1 MKEFTFKVRNVNQ
14 ELNKLFKISYNEHN
28 DLYVVPYF
36 PDSKLTQSG
45 FHISFHASGASHLR
59 FHPPVACLGLGPNVK
74 LPFTRAEFAEDV
86 VTKKKTLFTR
96 IDMSNETRGGWI
108 AVLKFESMLRNLF
121 NSRYIRN
128 LLHDRRFIH
137 YYNLVLNNPY
147 RPSSYFKEY
156 FPYKEL
162 EIDGKVIQESTYIY
176 EVESLYTKLIE
187 FKNNGI
193 FTEMDII
200 LLMPYEGT
208 FMAIMN
214 GNFMGFKINL
224 NDTGD
229 IINKLPAIRKLALFF

>member
-1 MKEFTFKVRNVNQ
+1 MSADDAYTPMWRGIPADN
-14 ELNKLFKISYNEHN
+14 
-28 DLYVVPYF
+28 LY
-36 PDSKLTQSG
+36 
-45 FHISFHASGASHLR
+45 
-59 FHPPVACLGLGPNVK
+59 
-74 LPFTRAEFAEDV
+74 
-86 VTKKKTLFTR
+86 
-96 IDMSNETRGGWI
+96 
-108 AVLKFESMLRNLF
+108 
-121 NSRYIRN
+121 RY
-128 LLHDRRFIH
+128 

-229 IINKLPAIRKLALFF
+229 IINKLPGGKALLPAIRKLALFF